1 MINHHPTDDF
11 LLALAAGRLAAG
23 PALLVSVHLESCV
36 ACRER
41 LHALQAVGGAL
52 LEQAAPELLAPEA
65 LARTLERIDMPAP
78 AAPAAPVAAATA
90 TPRPSLPAG
99 TSWPA
104 SLRGCAISDW
114 HWMGPGMRY
123 ARIALPQEKDGTL
136 WALQIAP
143 GRSLARHTH
152 TGLELTQV
160 LRGAFDDGR
169 SVFGPGDFDAT
180 DSDVRHQ
187 PVVQEGTQCVCLA
200 YVEGNLR
207 FEGRIAGLIGGWIGM

>member
-1 MINHHPTDDF
+1 MIHHHPTDDF
-11 LLALAAGRLAAG
+11 LLSLAAGRLAAG

-52 LEQAAPELLAPEA
+52 LEDAEPELLAPEA
-65 LARTLERIDMPAP
+65 LARTLERIDAPPPATP
-78 AAPAAPVAAATA
+78 APVARAE
-90 TPRPSLPAG
+90 PKPVLPGGMA
-99 TSWPA
+99 WPA
-104 SLRGCAISDW
+104 SLRGCTISPW

-123 ARIALPQEKDGTL
+123 ARIALPQEKGGTL
-136 WALQIAP
+136 WALQIGP

-160 LRGAFDDGR
+160 LRGSFDDGR

-180 DSDVRHQ
+180 DDEVLHQ
-187 PVVQEGTQCVCLA
+187 PVVHEGAECVCLA